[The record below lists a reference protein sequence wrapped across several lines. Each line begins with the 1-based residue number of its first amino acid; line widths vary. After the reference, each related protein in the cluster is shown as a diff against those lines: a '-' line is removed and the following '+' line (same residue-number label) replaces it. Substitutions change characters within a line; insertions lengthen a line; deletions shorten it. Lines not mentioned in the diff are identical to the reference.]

1 MYVLNN
7 ITMPFTGQKWHV
19 FYLKVMLFC
28 RFPVIV
34 CSVYAV
40 LCNMKY
46 VGTHVFQ
53 LPFLSKTACL
63 LCFYACRCQAHV
75 HACMVVFLRFAHAC
89 SCMQ

>member
-1 MYVLNN
+1 M
-7 ITMPFTGQKWHV
+7 HADC
-19 FYLKVMLFC
+19 FYMLKYFLRQPCFFC

-46 VGTHVFQ
+46 VGTHVFL
-53 LPFLSKTACL
+53 LPFLSKNRMPLMLLRLPLSGSCPCL
-63 LCFYACRCQAHV
+63 
-75 HACMVVFLRFAHAC
+75 CMVVFLRFVHAY

>member
-1 MYVLNN
+1 M
-7 ITMPFTGQKWHV
+7 HADC
-19 FYLKVMLFC
+19 FYMLKIFFAAAMFFC

-53 LPFLSKTACL
+53 LPF
-63 LCFYACRCQAHV
+63 
-75 HACMVVFLRFAHAC
+75 
-89 SCMQ
+89 